1 MYVTV
6 QKNSRYATYSWSN
19 RKRTEIQL
27 LLKLLYH
34 FNCVWHFKS
43 LPRPVEMGTL
53 RSMPCVRKCH
63 CDTSSLKKKNTLQ
76 QLSQKFVD
84 RLLIDKLSTPVSYTL
99 FTSFSSCIPNTL
111 TFISIYLLLIF
122 IVYNYS
128 PIILALAW
136 ICLKYLPL
144 YVKHVNINLSFFG
157 HNFNVI
163 IYIIFCS
170 F

>member
-63 CDTSSLKKKNTLQ
+63 CDTSSLKKKHLATTLPKVRR
-76 QLSQKFVD
+76 SPVD
-84 RLLIDKLSTPVSYTL
+84 RQTIYSCILYVI
-99 FTSFSSCIPNTL
+99 TSFSSCIPNTL